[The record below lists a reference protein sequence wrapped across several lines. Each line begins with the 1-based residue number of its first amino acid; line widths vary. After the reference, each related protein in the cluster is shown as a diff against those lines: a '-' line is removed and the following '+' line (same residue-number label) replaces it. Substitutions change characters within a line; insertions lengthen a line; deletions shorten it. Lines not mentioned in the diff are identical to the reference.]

1 MKFYLVRGKVN
12 YGFVNLES
20 YKKLNEIPIEEYSL
34 NEIPIFMI
42 HEKIT
47 DHIMKEVHKFF
58 HSINDV
64 IIYLHTLQE
73 DSWSNEY
80 DEEFEVDEEC
90 ISNMDLTF
98 PFRLYEKK
106 KYTYDILLT
115 LEFIHLLTN

>member
-20 YKKLNEIPIEEYSL
+20 YKKLNEIPI
-34 NEIPIFMI
+34 FMI

-47 DHIMKEVHKFF
+47 DHIMKKVHSDSKFF